1 MKTTQE
7 IITTLRDYKN
17 RYADKYGI
25 EVLGLLGSAAR
36 GEQDEKSDIDIIIKI
51 HRPSFFTCFNIREEL
66 ESLFQQKVD
75 LITLHENMFNNFR
88 INLENDAIYV

>member
-51 HRPSFFTCFNIREEL
+51 HRPSFFTCFNIHEEL
-66 ESLFQQKVD
+66 ENLFQQKVD

>member
-25 EVLGLLGSAAR
+25 EVLGLFGSAAR

-66 ESLFQQKVD
+66 ENLFQRKVD

>member
-25 EVLGLLGSAAR
+25 EVLGLFGSTAR
-36 GEQDEKSDIDIIIKI
+36 GEQDEK
-51 HRPSFFTCFNIREEL
+51 
-66 ESLFQQKVD
+66 V
-75 LITLHENMFNNFR
+75 TLT
-88 INLENDAIYV
+88 